1 MTIKTKNETSN
12 KLLKIAKQFYKNR
25 DKSHDLDHCLKVKK
39 NSLDL
44 CKSMNISDYNT
55 LFKIETA
62 AILHD
67 VWDHKYVNDTSFIK
81 KQVRD
86 KLLLIYFSEHDIQD
100 IFIIIDNV
108 SFSKEIKQRN
118 SNTSLISNNLNLKHL
133 QQMRDIVSDADK
145 LEMLGKHGIKRI
157 VLYEKHINPKS
168 TIEEYVSKVK
178 HYYSNKIKLLI
189 DENYIKTEHAKFIAI
204 KLINEMDELIDNEKL
219 LIKYIKKNI

>member
-39 NSLDL
+39 NSQDL
-44 CKSMNISDYNT
+44 CKYMNINDYNT

-145 LEMLGKHGIKRI
+145 LEMLGYSGIKRI
-157 VLYEKHINPKS
+157 VLYQKHINPKS

>member
-1 MTIKTKNETSN
+1 MTIKIKNETSN

-62 AILHD
+62 SLLHD
-67 VWDHKYVNDTSFIK
+67 AWDHKYVNDTSLIK

-86 KLLLIYFSEHDIQD
+86 KLLLIYFSEHDIKD

-118 SNTSLISNNLNLKHL
+118 SDTVLISNNLNLKHL

-157 VLYEKHINPKS
+157 VLYERHINPKS

-204 KLINEMDELIDNEKL
+204 KLINEMDELIDNENL

>member
-1 MTIKTKNETSN
+1 MTIKIKNETSN